1 MLLVQAAKQP
11 DHQNDRKWNAD
22 QPKQESSAHFF
33 LQHYCSKL
41 LFVRQTNGGTA
52 KMFRSFE
59 VQVPAT
65 IAATSR

>member
-1 MLLVQAAKQP
+1 
-11 DHQNDRKWNAD
+11 
-22 QPKQESSAHFF
+22 
-33 LQHYCSKL
+33 